1 MHISG
6 HSADKVFASSIP
18 EIYDT
23 CLVPLIF
30 ESYAADL
37 ARRLAARSPSR
48 VLEVAAGPGVLTRAL
63 ATALRQPLTSS
74 PPISTS
80 PCSTV
85 HLRSEQAAR
94 ICASPTTFPGNSGGD
109 PDRLQLAA
117 PRRWISADAYQF

>member
-30 ESYAADL
+30 ESYAAGL

-48 VLEVAAGPGVLTRAL
+48 VLEVAAGAGVLTRAL
-63 ATALRQPLTSS
+63 ATALPSAVDIVATDLNQPMLDRASSVGTSRA
-74 PPISTS
+74 
-80 PCSTV
+80 
-85 HLRSEQAAR
+85 HLRKPHHVSW
-94 ICASPTTFPGNSGGD
+94 
-109 PDRLQLAA
+109 QL
-117 PRRWISADAYQF
+117 RRRS